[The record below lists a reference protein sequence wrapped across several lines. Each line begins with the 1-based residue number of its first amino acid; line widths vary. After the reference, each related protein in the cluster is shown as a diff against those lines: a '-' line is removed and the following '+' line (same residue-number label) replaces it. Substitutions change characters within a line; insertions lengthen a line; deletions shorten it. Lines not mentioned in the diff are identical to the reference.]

1 MYKLLLPVFLLVAC
15 GASAQDLSVFEVFT
29 DHAVLQR
36 DVVHPIWGWDRA
48 GRRVTVS
55 LDEQSVRVKTDTDG
69 RWEAELPVTGAGGPH
84 LLTIDDGKQTIRLE
98 DIYFGDVYLLS
109 GQSNMEWRLAQSDP
123 DSVRARA
130 IADPL
135 IRQVLV
141 AKTSAEAPTDH
152 IELSETWKPGTAGE
166 LADFSAVGAYFAHY
180 LREAGVTV
188 PIGLVHSSWGGSRIE
203 PWMSAEVLGMD
214 TDAMAEVAEY
224 QSMAE
229 QIQQQVLDFYR
240 SEFNG
245 EEPPTEDRG
254 EELGY
259 LADEADL
266 STWST
271 TELPGAWEP
280 LGYTN
285 VDGYFYYRRS
295 FELTEEQ
302 AAGAATLYLGT
313 IDDGDQTYINGV
325 QVGDTPN
332 AYSQEREYAVPASVL
347 RAGSNTLALRVFD
360 AGGGGGLMS
369 APESMY
375 LRTVAGDVPLAGEYH
390 YRVGEFRSGQGNP
403 NQVPTILYNA
413 MIAPLQAWPLTG
425 VLWYQGESNAGP
437 GDAEAYADRMRTLVN
452 FWRERFGN
460 EELPFYW
467 VQLANFRAP
476 STQPNDPGWAI
487 LRASQTAALDLPL
500 TGQAV
505 ITDIGEADD
514 IHPRNK
520 WEVGRRLSLHALRDI
535 YGQEVQA
542 SSPVVTGMEVDG
554 ARAQLNF
561 GELGEG
567 LMVKLDEGE
576 RYPVVKSLSVRDAAG
591 DWHWAVGLLDP
602 QGSTLEVINPAGTPI
617 QTVRYAW
624 SNNPD
629 DANLFSRE
637 GLPVTPFEVSAD

>member
-1 MYKLLLPVFLLVAC
+1 MYKLLLPVLLLIAS
-15 GASAQDLSVFEVFT
+15 GAFGQDLSVFEVFT

-36 DVVHPIWGWDRA
+36 DVAHPVWGWDRA

-55 LDEQSVRVKTDTDG
+55 LDGEEIRTRTDQDG
-69 RWEAELPVTGAGGPH
+69 KWSTELPATEAGGPH
-84 LLTIDDGKQTIRLE
+84 IISVSDGKKTIILN

-109 GQSNMEWRLAQSDP
+109 GQSNMEWQLAQSDP
-123 DSVRARA
+123 DSVRARE

-141 AKTSAEAPTDH
+141 ARTSADAPTDH
-152 IELSETWKPGTAGE
+152 IELTESWKPGTAGE
-166 LADFSAVGAYFAHY
+166 IANFSGVGAYFAHY

-203 PWMSAEVLGMD
+203 PWMSAEVLDMD
-214 TDAMAEVAEY
+214 VIAEVAEHK
-224 QSMAE
+224 SIAA
-229 QIQQQVLDFYR
+229 QIEEKVRDFYR

-245 EEPPTEDRG
+245 EDPPTEDRG
-254 EELGY
+254 EKLGY

-266 STWST
+266 SNWST

-285 VDGYFYYRRS
+285 VDGYFYYRRT

-302 AAGAATLYLGT
+302 AAGEAMLYLGS
-313 IDDGDQTYINGV
+313 IDDGDQSYINGV

-332 AYSQEREYAVPASVL
+332 AYSEEREYMVPADVL

-369 APESMY
+369 GPESMY
-375 LRTVAGDVPLAGEYH
+375 LRTVAGDVPLAGAYY
-390 YRVGEFRSGQGNP
+390 YRIGEFRAEQENP
-403 NQVPTILYNA
+403 NKVPTVLYNA
-413 MIAPLQAWPLTG
+413 MIAPLQSWPLTG

-437 GDAEAYADRMRTLVN
+437 GDAEAYADRMRTLVK

-460 EELPFYW
+460 EDLPFYW

-514 IHPRNK
+514 IHPKNK
-520 WEVGRRLSLHALRDI
+520 WEVGRRLSLHALKDI
-535 YGQEVQA
+535 YGMDVQA
-542 SSPVVTGMEVDG
+542 SSPVVTSMQVDG
-554 ARAQLNF
+554 PRAQLDF
-561 GELGEG
+561 TELGEG
-567 LMVKLDEGE
+567 LTVKLAEGE
-576 RYPVVKSLSVRDAAG
+576 RYPVVKSLSVQDADG
-591 DWHWAVGLLDP
+591 EWHWAIGVLTAE
-602 QGSTLEVINPAGTPI
+602 GSTLEVINPAGTPI

-624 SNNPD
+624 FNNPD

-637 GLPVTPFEVSAD
+637 GLPVTPFEISAD